1 MNISTQQ
8 TNQNTQTATF
18 LRASTAH
25 QKANVLSEK
34 RRKPADYVLNYS
46 NEGLGLEVWISQ
58 SGLIALGFK
67 GKSVKAAFHYRF
79 GNVEKAQEHIA
90 GFVTKV
96 EKDAADRAAE
106 KAERKAK
113 VRELVVGDV
122 LIDSWGYEQTN
133 VDYYQVIELVGKSS
147 VVMQQI
153 RGEKTH
159 GSNGD
164 SGKCVPVLNSFVGEP
179 FTKKVTNGHWV
190 RMNSY
195 SSAHKKEYTLVDGV
209 KVFSGDYWSSYA

>member
-1 MNISTQQ
+1 MNTQIQ
-8 TNQNTQTATF
+8 NQNQKQA
-18 LRASTAH
+18 LEST
-25 QKANVLSEK
+25 KANVLSSK
-34 RRKPADYVLNYS
+34 RRKPADYVLNYA

-58 SGLIALGFK
+58 NRLIVLGFK

-79 GNVEKAQEHIA
+79 GSVEKAQDHIV
-90 GFVTKV
+90 GFVAKV
-96 EKDAADRAAE
+96 EKDAAEKAAE

-147 VVMQQI
+147 VTMQKI
-153 RGEKTH
+153 AREK
-159 GSNGD
+159 SFDRNGD

-190 RMNSY
+190 RMNSF
-195 SSAHKKEYTLVDGV
+195 SSAHKKDYTLVDGV
-209 KVFSGDYWSSYA
+209 KVFKGDYWSSYA